1 VDFGSRFP
9 ALGSGIALLGVAVAL
24 IAAAPGSAA
33 SQGRGGPQLEVSV
46 TSNSAPGG
54 ASVRAARLLNDA
66 NTQALLQSGFP
77 AAMRFRLE
85 LWRVGGMFDDLESTA
100 DWEVLVRYDPYTR
113 HYSLYRRG
121 MRAAEEIGSIASA
134 EALEAELARPFPVS
148 LRPART
154 GTRYY
159 YNVSVDVETLS
170 VSDLDE
176 LNRWLRGELQPAMRG
191 KRAPLSALRRGF
203 GTLLSRVLGGDTKHY
218 EARSGT
224 FTA

>member
-1 VDFGSRFP
+1 MALATRLS
-9 ALGSGIALLGVAVAL
+9 ALGFVLTAASAAFGAPS
-24 IAAAPGSAA
+24 IAAA
-33 SQGRGGPQLEVSV
+33 QGRAGPQLEVSV
-46 TSNSAPGG
+46 MGNSPPAG

-66 NTQALLQSGFP
+66 NTRALLQNGFP

-85 LWRVGGMFDDLESTA
+85 LWRAGGMFDDLESAVT
-100 DWEVLVRYDPYTR
+100 WEVLVRYDPYSKL
-113 HYSLYRRG
+113 YSVYRRG
-121 MRAAEEIGSIASA
+121 MRAAEDIGSMST
-134 EALEAELARPFPVS
+134 LELAETEISRPFPVQ
-148 LRPART
+148 LRPGRP

-176 LNRWLRGELQPAMRG
+176 LNRWLRGELQPAVRG

-203 GTLLSRVLGGDTKHY
+203 GTLLSRVLGGDSRHY

>member
-1 VDFGSRFP
+1 MSLGSRLST
-9 ALGSGIALLGVAVAL
+9 LGFVLT
-24 IAAAPGSAA
+24 AA
-33 SQGRGGPQLEVSV
+33 SAGIVAPSIAGAQGRGGPQLEVSV
-46 TSNSAPGG
+46 MGNSPPAG

-66 NTQALLQSGFP
+66 NTRALLENGFP

-85 LWRVGGMFDDLESTA
+85 LWRAGGMFDDLESTVS
-100 DWEVLVRYDPYTR
+100 WEVLVRYDPYSKL
-113 HYSLYRRG
+113 YSIYRRG
-121 MRAAEEIGSIASA
+121 MRAAEDIGSMSTLDLA
-134 EALEAELARPFPVS
+134 EVEIARPFPVQ
-148 LRPART
+148 LRPARP

-176 LNRWLRGELQPAMRG
+176 LNRWLRGELQPAVRG

-203 GTLLSRVLGGDTKHY
+203 GTLLSRVLGGDSRHY